1 VTDVLRS
8 RSTILL
14 VVGVVLA
21 LLTGGGLYLVAASQQ
36 GVKAID
42 VQAAAEGVSAIV
54 AKNDIPARTVVT
66 AEMLTRKQL
75 PADALPEAS
84 ARNESEVIGQTTL
97 APIPAGSLILKPQ
110 LAAAG
115 GKSGQSLTL
124 EAGKVLVAFPTTDP
138 LTSAGL
144 VSPGDHVDL
153 LVTITVGQ
161 GDTARKT
168 QTTVQNLEVIQV
180 LGPTAQAPTAPRAL
194 TFIVDH
200 QVALFLKYLRDSQS
214 SIELAVRSRAENDVT
229 RTQTVNIQVLQETFG
244 FR

>member
-1 VTDVLRS
+1 MRS

-14 VVGVVLA
+14 IVGVALA
-21 LLTGGGLYLVAASQQ
+21 LLTGGGLYLVAAGERTAQAS
-36 GVKAID
+36 IN
-42 VQAAAEGVSAIV
+42 VQAAADATSAIV
-54 AKNDIPARTVVT
+54 AKADIPARTVVT

-75 PADALPEAS
+75 PADALPAS
-84 ARNESEVIGQTTL
+84 AARDEGDAVGQTTL

-115 GKSGQSLTL
+115 GKSGQSLTVQS
-124 EAGKVLVAFPTTDP
+124 GKVLVAFPTTDP

-144 VSPGDHVDL
+144 VTAGDHVDL
-153 LVTITVGQ
+153 LVTITAGS

-168 QTTVQNLEVIQV
+168 QTTIQNLEVVQV
-180 LGPTAQAPTAPRAL
+180 LGPTAQAPQQARAL
-194 TFIVDH
+194 TFVVDH
-200 QVALFLKYLRDSQS
+200 QVALFLKYLRDSQAA
-214 SIELAVRSRAENDVT
+214 IEVAVRSQAENDVV